1 LAASED
7 DVDSDEQI
15 QKSVGRTLL
24 NWGLGIGSIVVIGG
38 WASTGI
44 YQLQPG
50 EAAVIL
56 QLGERNRTVLD
67 PGLKW
72 HPPVPIET
80 LEIVNVSEILKES
93 FGVRASPP
101 PPAPQPD
108 SAELGDEDTPARGE
122 AVATFEN
129 AMQTADS
136 NIVNLGYVLQYK
148 IDDAFAYLYA
158 MQNPT
163 ETLFDAT
170 RSAVREVVGQMT
182 VDEVLSS
189 RRKEIEQQAS
199 EILRARLREYCAEL
213 GADSA
218 FEVTAIRLQVVQP
231 PAQVQQA
238 FDDVIAARQ
247 DEERAVSVARGDER
261 EMLEEA
267 DAKATELEQSSLA
280 YKETKILEAQ
290 GRAGRFKALLAEYS
304 RAPEVTRNRLYLETM
319 QDVLPDVE
327 MMIVETG
334 AASIVPLL
342 SRQSGSPALP
352 LPVAPASA
360 PRSREGAR

>member
-1 LAASED
+1 MAPSED

-15 QKSVGRTLL
+15 RRSVGRTLL
-24 NWGLGIGSIVVIGG
+24 NWGLAIGSIVVIGG

-56 QLGERNRTVLD
+56 QFGERNRTVLE

-93 FGVRASPP
+93 FGVRAAPP
-101 PPAPQPD
+101 PPAPIPG
-108 SAELGDEDTPARGE
+108 GDELKDEETPARGA

-136 NIVNLGYVLQYK
+136 NIVNLGYVLQYR
-148 IDDAFAYLYA
+148 IDDAFAYLYVMA
-158 MQNPT
+158 NPT
-163 ETLFDAT
+163 ETLFDST
-170 RSAVREVVGQMT
+170 RSAVREVVGRMT

-189 RRKEIEQQAS
+189 RRKEIEQQAG
-199 EILRARLREYCAEL
+199 EILRARLREYCEEL
-213 GADSA
+213 GAGPA
-218 FEVTAIRLQVVQP
+218 FHISGIRLQVVQP

-238 FDDVIAARQ
+238 FDDVISARQ
-247 DEERAVSVARGDER
+247 DEERAVSVASGDER
-261 EMLEEA
+261 EMLQEA

-280 YKETKILEAQ
+280 YKETKVLEAQ
-290 GRAGRFKALLAEYS
+290 GRTGRFKALLAEYS

-319 QDVLPDVE
+319 QDVLPGVE
-327 MMIVETG
+327 MMVVDTG
-334 AASIVPLL
+334 AASIIPLL
-342 SRQSGSPALP
+342 SRQSGSGGSAAPIP
-352 LPVAPASA
+352 APAA
-360 PRSREGAR
+360 PRPAEAAR